1 MSIVEECLHQS
12 DNEEVL
18 AMAIRYKEGILGK
31 LKEKGYTTYRL
42 KKESIFGE
50 RTIQEFR
57 AQGEIPYKTLNKLCE
72 LLGCE
77 IGDVIE
83 YIPDVEE
90 EPTRVVVV
98 GVPQME
104 TQVELTIKK
113 AGE

>member
-1 MSIVEECLHQS
+1 
-12 DNEEVL
+12 
-18 AMAIRYKEGILGK
+18 MAIKYKGDILGQ
-31 LKEKGYTTYRL
+31 LRAKGYPPARL
-42 KKESIFGE
+42 RKESVFGE

-57 AQGEIPYKTLNKLCE
+57 TNAVIPSKTLNTLCR

-90 EPTRVVVV
+90 EPTPVVVV
-98 GVPQME
+98 GVPQLD